1 MKRRLLEIDQALT
14 VAAWHAS
21 KGERK
26 GRKRERRLRREGKGL
41 HLKFASVLCF
51 SPSPLPSRF
60 SFAPAKHLSLFSS
73 SRQIKIEMPGTFLKK
88 ENSRCGTFE
97 IPFYT
102 MISDENC
109 QTTEAP
115 RGLTLNYST
124 FIINSNVPFLS
135 SRFRNFSTEQGY
147 DKNHHNHHH

>member
-1 MKRRLLEIDQALT
+1 MAGVERGEERKE
-14 VAAWHAS
+14 
-21 KGERK
+21 KGEEIGERRK
-26 GRKRERRLRREGKGL
+26 GSSFKVCVSFVLFSLPPLLR
-41 HLKFASVLCF
+41 
-51 SPSPLPSRF
+51 SRF

-88 ENSRCGTFE
+88 ENSRCRTFE
-97 IPFYT
+97 IPFYI